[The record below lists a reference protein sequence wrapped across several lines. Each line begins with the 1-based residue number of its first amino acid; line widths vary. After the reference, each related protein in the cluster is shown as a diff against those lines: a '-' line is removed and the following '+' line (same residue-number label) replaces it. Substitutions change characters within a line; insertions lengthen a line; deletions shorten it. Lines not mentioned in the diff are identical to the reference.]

1 MFSIPMGRSFNRK
14 LLPKNHPLVK
24 DIERYIAKRGV
35 IRLLEKLEREFGL
48 LPAHKI
54 MDDLNKNDYRSPV
67 LQSILSEEMY
77 RELRRMEFNDDNEEG
92 RRPYKRHW

>member
-35 IRLLEKLEREFGL
+35 IRLLENLESA
-48 LPAHKI
+48 LPTGFW
-54 MDDLNKNDYRSPV
+54 MT
-67 LQSILSEEMY
+67 
-77 RELRRMEFNDDNEEG
+77 
-92 RRPYKRHW
+92 